1 MAGEAAVGT
10 DVHVFTSA
18 AWNYESKVRT
28 LFDSIGK
35 HHPEWNLH
43 WALPDQLR
51 PDIDKGLDVA
61 IYSLADL
68 EIPEWRGWAFCH
80 DIQELATAI
89 KGFALKH
96 LLQRDNTKQVIYL
109 DPDIVLFSRLD
120 DILEALEHSSIVL
133 TPHQI
138 EPERSLD
145 SIMDNEIC
153 SLKHGIYNLG
163 FLGVAN
169 TEIGRTFAD
178 WWCKRLYHFCRADIG
193 KGLFTDQRW
202 IDLVPAFFEEVAIMR
217 TPRHNVAPWNLTT
230 RNVVRRSDGE
240 LWVGDE
246 RLGFYHFTGFDSGAH
261 RIMAAKN
268 AARNREVSDLIK
280 WYEKQT
286 GEYGKRLEKST
297 WAFASYDDGTPIGRA
312 ERILYR
318 ERIDLQRT
326 FPNPF
331 EASGFL
337 AWCRSEGVREFPR
350 LFEAGSDIE
359 GILGMTATRM
369 TPGWRAGVVDRD
381 YGSVVKVLWRAGM
394 NPGFGVEVVRRG
406 WRILRNEGLEGIRR
420 RVPGRGKEM
429 ATSSDAER

>member
-1 MAGEAAVGT
+1 MAGEAAVGA
-10 DVHVFTSA
+10 DVQVFTSA
-18 AWNYESKVRT
+18 ALNYEPKVRT
-28 LFDSIGK
+28 LFESIGR
-35 HHPEWNLH
+35 HHPEWSLH
-43 WALPDQLR
+43 WALPDEVR
-51 PDIDKGLDVA
+51 SDVDKRRDVT
-61 IYSLADL
+61 IHSLADL

-96 LLQRDNTKQVIYL
+96 LLQGEETRHVIYL

-120 DILEALEHSSIVL
+120 DVLEALEHSSIVL

-138 EPERSLD
+138 EPERTLD
-145 SIMDNEIC
+145 AIMDNEIC

-169 TEIGRTFAD
+169 SEVGRAFAD

-202 IDLVPAFFEEVAIMR
+202 IDLVPAFFEDVAIMR

-230 RNVVRRSDGE
+230 RSVVRGSDGE
-240 LWVGDE
+240 LWIGDE

-268 AARNREVSDLIK
+268 ATDNKEVFDLIK
-280 WYEKQT
+280 WYRKRT
-286 GEYGKRLEKST
+286 GESGKHARERK
-297 WAFASYDDGTPIGRA
+297 WAFSSYDDGTPIGRA

-318 ERIDLQRT
+318 ERVDLQRA
-326 FPNPF
+326 FPDPF
-331 EASGFL
+331 AASGFL
-337 AWCRSEGVREFPR
+337 AWCRSEGIREFPR
-350 LFEAGSDIE
+350 LFEAGGDVE
-359 GILGMTATRM
+359 EILGTTATRM
-369 TPGWRAGVVDRD
+369 TPGWRAGAVDGG

-394 NPGFGVEVVRRG
+394 DPAFGVDVVRRG
-406 WRILRNEGLEGIRR
+406 WRILRKEGLEGIRR
-420 RVPGRGKEM
+420 RVPSRGKEM
-429 ATSSDAER
+429 ATSSDAEM